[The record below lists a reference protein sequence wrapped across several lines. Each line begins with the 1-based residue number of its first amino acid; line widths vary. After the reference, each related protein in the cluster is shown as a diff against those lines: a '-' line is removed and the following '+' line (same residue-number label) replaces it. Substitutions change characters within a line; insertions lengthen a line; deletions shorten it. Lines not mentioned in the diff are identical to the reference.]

1 MVVFSLGTI
10 AGALGGLVKL
20 ADNPI
25 IAYFLVLG
33 VLLLDATQGSL
44 LGNPGAIGSF
54 LSFVIAQMSGG
65 QINIAIATIHLLF
78 LFAIFPVVIFVA
90 KKSGRR

>member
-1 MVVFSLGTI
+1 MAVFSLGAI

-25 IAYFLVLG
+25 VAYFLVLG
-33 VLLLDATQGSL
+33 VLLLDSTQGSL
-44 LGNPGAIGSF
+44 LGNPGAVGSF
-54 LSFVIAQMSGG
+54 MSFVINQMSGG
-65 QINIAIATIHLLF
+65 QINIVIQTIHLLF
-78 LFAIFPVVIFVA
+78 LFAVFPVVIFVA